1 MSGPCI
7 VCRAPNSGF
16 GFRWPG
22 PRKDIPDGKRGY
34 LWACAEHRE
43 DGERRMRAAIDR
55 HLGRAPKDQPTT
67 PTNDTQQK
75 ELAI

>member
-1 MSGPCI
+1 MGGPCI

-43 DGERRMRAAIDR
+43 DAARRRDAALDR
-55 HLGRAPKDQPTT
+55 HHGRTKKDHHPTT
-67 PTNDTQQK
+67 TTNQQ
-75 ELAI
+75 EGLDL